1 MLLIPKWIYMHAFY
15 SGQFMKPG
23 IDIDE
28 KRSILVYSNDHDP
41 VPVTIDSVM
50 TGDPNKLCWRAMN
63 YGKQGEGLI
72 HGSILDY
79 VVTNLLDTNFKFK
92 NI

>member
-1 MLLIPKWIYMHAFY
+1 
-15 SGQFMKPG
+15 MKSG
-23 IDIDE
+23 IDIDVRKE
-28 KRSILVYSNDHDP
+28 ILIYSDDRDP
-41 VPVTIDSVM
+41 VPVTKDSIM

-79 VVTNLLDTNFKFK
+79 IVSNLLDTNFKLK
-92 NI
+92 N

>member
-1 MLLIPKWIYMHAFY
+1 MYAFY
-15 SGQFMKPG
+15 SGQFMKAG
-23 IDIDE
+23 VDIDE
-28 KRSILVYSNDHDP
+28 KKKILVYSDYHDP
-41 VPVTIDSVM
+41 VPVIKDSVM

-63 YGKQGEGLI
+63 NGKQGEGLI

-79 VVTNLLDTNFKFK
+79 VVTNLLDTDIKFK

>member
-1 MLLIPKWIYMHAFY
+1 MFLIPNWIYMHAFY

-28 KRSILVYSNDHDP
+28 KKSILIYSNDHDP
-41 VPVTIDSVM
+41 VPVTKDSVM
-50 TGDPNKLCWRAMN
+50 TGDPNKLCWKAMN
-63 YGKQGEGLI
+63 HGKQGEGLI

-79 VVTNLLDTNFKFK
+79 VVTHLLDTNIKFK
-92 NI
+92 NM